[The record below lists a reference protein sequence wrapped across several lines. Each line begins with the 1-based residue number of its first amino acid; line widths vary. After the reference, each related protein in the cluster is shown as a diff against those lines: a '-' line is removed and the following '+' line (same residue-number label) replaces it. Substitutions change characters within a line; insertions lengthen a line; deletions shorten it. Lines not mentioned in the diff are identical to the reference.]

1 MKVKPIFRDM
11 ILTFF
16 IILVVSSVVTLL
28 WNLMIEKTG
37 TVIDWKTSFR
47 LAIIIGIVVP
57 VSLRRNK

>member
-37 TVIDWKTSFR
+37 AVIDWKTSFR